1 MYRRQVCEWALRA
14 LCISLLAITALA
26 QSERG
31 TITGVVHD
39 SSGAI
44 VPGATVTIVNR
55 STNVTLTATTNEAG
69 EYTMPSLPPG
79 IYNVKVNKQGFR
91 TSEES
96 GLTLDAAQTVRAD
109 LALEVGVATQTVEV
123 IASRS
128 EERRVGK
135 ECR

>member
-1 MYRRQVCEWALRA
+1 MYRQVSQWALRA

-44 VPGATVTIVNR
+44 VPSANITIVNR
-55 STNVTLTATTNEAG
+55 STNVTLTAVTNEAG
-69 EYTMPSLPPG
+69 EYTVPSLPPG
-79 IYNVKVNKQGFR
+79 TYNVKITKQGFR

-96 GLTLDAAQTVRAD
+96 GLTLDAAQVSA
-109 LALEVGVATQTVEV
+109 AAAAPG
-123 IASRS
+123 SN
-128 EERRVGK
+128 
-135 ECR
+135 